1 MDERREYS
9 MRTLTITFLLALAM
23 TLAALAAA
31 CSSASEEPGENGTEN
46 EQGEQSEEH
55 EESGE
60 SGEHDGESESGEGD
74 DDGEESATQYG
85 LTDTYDVVR
94 NGARLIVA
102 YDDSWNTFRG
112 TVENTT
118 GETLMNVRV
127 EIHLS
132 NGIELGPTPMQDLA
146 PGEMAEITLPASKQR
161 FETWSAHPEVGGG
174 AEHEPV
180 AADIESAARELLATE
195 TNADKDDFI
204 LDSSES
210 VSWSDA
216 SLGCPQEGMAYA
228 QVITP
233 GHKLIFTLGDT
244 IYAVHT
250 NADGSNTVLCNDSE

>member
-1 MDERREYS
+1 

-23 TLAALAAA
+23 TFAVLAAA
-31 CSSASEEPGENGTEN
+31 CSSTSEEPGENGG
-46 EQGEQSEEH
+46 QSGSGEHSGG
-55 EESGE
+55 EESDSIEG
-60 SGEHDGESESGEGD
+60 GEHDGDSESGEGD
-74 DDGEESATQYG
+74 GSGEESATQYG

-94 NGARLIVA
+94 AGARLIVS

-118 GETLMNVRV
+118 TETLMNVRV

-132 NGIELGPTPMQDLA
+132 NGIELGPTPMLDLA
-146 PGEMAEITLPASKQR
+146 PGEMAEITLPASKQL

-180 AADIESAARELLATE
+180 AADIESAARKLLGDLASVDE
-195 TNADKDDFI
+195 DDFT
-204 LDSSES
+204 LVSSES

-228 QVITP
+228 QVITS
-233 GHKLIFTLGDT
+233 GHKLIFMLGDT
-244 IYAVHT
+244 TYAVHT
-250 NADGSNTVLCNDSE
+250 NADGSRLIPCNGNE